1 MVERFIC
8 QTGSPAGTWDSTT
21 DAVSASTIMSC
32 SIGILTSF
40 VIYILFLFL
49 FENHSW
55 STSAAAGANAQNGGG
70 GSGSL
75 T

>member
-32 SIGILTSF
+32 SIGILTHSF
-40 VIYILFLFL
+40 VYIFYFFFFLKI
-49 FENHSW
+49 
-55 STSAAAGANAQNGGG
+55 TAGLHLQLLEPTRRMVEVAQVA
-70 GSGSL
+70 
-75 T
+75 